1 MNRVNSYGAY
11 QNSYYESS
19 IQSRKD
25 KDQEKKTRAAG
36 QREETKITK
45 QPVLSSRAKQLLKEL
60 QKKYTNMEF
69 TVASYDT
76 EEEAR
81 SYLSG
86 GMKEYSV
93 LIDPD
98 ELEKMA
104 SDKNVKDKYLGMLE
118 DATSKL
124 ADMKEQL
131 GSQKDEVTHMGV
143 SIGKDGT
150 MSFFADLEKL
160 SEKQRERIE
169 QKREE
174 KREENASSG
183 NVKRTRVYADSPEDL
198 LKKIKQVDWSK
209 IKEEKAEKSNRK
221 FDFSV

>member
-11 QNSYYESS
+11 QNSYYEGT
-19 IQSRKD
+19 IQNRKE
-25 KDQEKKTRAAG
+25 QEKKVEAVKKN
-36 QREETKITK
+36 EEAKSSK

-60 QKKYTNMEF
+60 QKTYGNMEF
-69 TVASYDT
+69 MVGSYET
-76 EEEAR
+76 EEEAK

-86 GMKEYSV
+86 GTKEYSV
-93 LIDPD
+93 LIDPE

-104 SDKNVKDKYLGMLE
+104 SDESVKKKYLGMLE
-118 DATSKL
+118 DATKKL
-124 ADMKEQL
+124 TDMKAQL
-131 GSQKDEVTHMGV
+131 GSREDEVVYMGV

-169 QKREE
+169 E
-174 KREENASSG
+174 KREERREEKASSDKI
-183 NVKRTRVYADSPEDL
+183 KRTRVHADSADEL

-209 IKEEKAEKSNRK
+209 IKEEKASETVRK

>member
-60 QKKYTNMEF
+60 QKKYANMEF

-118 DATSKL
+118 DATGKL

-183 NVKRTRVYADSPEDL
+183 NVKRTRVYADSAEDL